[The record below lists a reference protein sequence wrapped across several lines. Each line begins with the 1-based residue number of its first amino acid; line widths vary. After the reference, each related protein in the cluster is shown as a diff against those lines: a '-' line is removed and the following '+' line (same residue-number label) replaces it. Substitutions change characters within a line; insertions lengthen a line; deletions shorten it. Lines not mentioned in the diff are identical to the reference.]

1 MQKLFCFLFFA
12 FYLGISTYSQDSIPR
27 EVPLDILYKQ
37 NNRSHF
43 AISPNGKYYI
53 EVIDKHKE
61 SYLFSRSIT
70 LNIID
75 IDKYELIHRIPID
88 IFGVDAVYWLT
99 DNRIIYE
106 SMGAI
111 KAVDIDGSNAVEIVS
126 RIDYKRKPSLWNL
139 GKNLRYNSIINLLFH
154 KKHLILVQ
162 TYDSNFHAAI
172 KEINIY
178 TGEEFVVMNADLY
191 KVNHWIT
198 DAFGNIRMAVKI
210 SDKGMS
216 YYYKY
221 DATTK
226 ALTPFIVKLGGN
238 QYSFTIDPRTH
249 IKQYLTFEGF
259 GYNPN
264 IIYITSNIFSDKREM
279 FSYDMEKEIVLE
291 TFVADV
297 NCDVKDLDGEGINF
311 IFDYENAEI
320 AGFKYTCL
328 TPKYKWLS
336 SNFSSKITKLNTKYP
351 EFFNEI
357 IDLDLS
363 GNRLLIHQWNDSSTG
378 NIGVYDV
385 QEDEYA
391 VMFHFNEELNEY
403 PLSKSK
409 VLIAKTRDQ
418 YNIPCYF
425 NLPVYTKKEEKVPLV
440 VIPHGGPW
448 ARDYWRLDDFAQYFT
463 SRGYATLRI
472 NYRGSTGFGKS
483 HVLAGVN
490 SLDEVMINDIVDAT
504 QFVLERFSLDKENVF
519 IFGHS
524 YGGYAT
530 YFCLAKHPDLFNAGI
545 SIAAPTDI
553 KAWMKKQ
560 KDDDNYYSYE
570 FWNTALGSNEPSYL
584 KKISPIN
591 YADKIKN
598 PLLIM
603 HGGLDKTV
611 PAEHAQ
617 IMIDKIKKHNKNLE
631 YKIWNLADHSFTD
644 IEDFK
649 EMLEESNR
657 FFKSYILRK

>member
-1 MQKLFCFLFFA
+1 MARFLLAIFLLFSSCLYCF
-12 FYLGISTYSQDSIPR
+12 SQDSIQKLI
-27 EVPLDILYKQ
+27 PLDVMFKQ

-43 AISPNGKYYI
+43 TISPNGKYYI
-53 EVIDKHKE
+53 EVIDKNE
-61 SYLFSRSIT
+61 DSYLFNRSTTI
-70 LNIID
+70 NIID
-75 IDKYELIHRIPID
+75 IDKYELVHRIPLD
-88 IFGVDAVYWLT
+88 FFGIDAVYWLT
-99 DNRIIYE
+99 NERIIYE
-106 SMGAI
+106 SKGAI
-111 KAVDIDGSNAVEIVS
+111 KAVDIDGKNLVEIVS
-126 RIDYKRKPSLWNL
+126 RINYKKKSTYWNWQA
-139 GKNLRYNSIINLLFH
+139 NLRYNSIISLLYNKSH
-154 KKHLILVQ
+154 QILVQ
-162 TYDSNFHAAI
+162 TYDSNLHAAI

-178 TGEEFVVMNADLY
+178 TGEEYVIMNADTH

-221 DATTK
+221 EPKTK
-226 ALTPFIVKLGGN
+226 TLKPCIIKIGGN

-249 IKQYLTFEGF
+249 LKQYLTFEGF

-279 FSYDMEKEIVLE
+279 FSYDIEKEEVIE

-297 NCDVKDLDGEGINF
+297 NCDVKDLDGEGIKF
-311 IFDYENAEI
+311 IFDYNNAEI

-336 SNFSSKITKLNTKYP
+336 SSFSEKVAKLNSQYP
-351 EFFNEI
+351 QFFNEI
-357 IDLDLS
+357 IDLDVS

-378 NIGVYDV
+378 NIGVFDV
-385 QEDEYA
+385 RENSYA

-403 PLSKSK
+403 ALSKSK
-409 VLIAKTRDQ
+409 VVIAKTRDN

-425 NLPVYTKKEEKVPLV
+425 NLPVNIKENEKIPLV
-440 VIPHGGPW
+440 VLPHGGPW
-448 ARDYWRLDDFAQYFT
+448 ARDYWHLDGFSQYFT

-483 HVLAGVN
+483 HVLAGVS
-490 SLDEVMINDIVDAT
+490 SLDEVMVNDIADAT
-504 QFVLERFSLDKENVF
+504 QFVLEKFPLDKENVF
-519 IFGHS
+519 MFGHS

-530 YFCLAKHPDLFNAGI
+530 YFCLVKYAELFNAGI

-570 FWNTALGSNEPSYL
+570 FWNTALGSNESSYL
-584 KKISPIN
+584 KKISPIS
-591 YADKIKN
+591 YANDIN
-598 PLLIM
+598 SPLLIM
-603 HGGLDKTV
+603 HGGNDKTV
-611 PAEHAQ
+611 PVDQAEN
-617 IMIDKIKKHNKNLE
+617 MIEKIKKHNKNLE
-631 YKIWNLADHSFTD
+631 FRIWNSADHSFTD
-644 IEDFK
+644 IDDFK
-649 EMLEESNR
+649 EMLEESNQ
-657 FFKSYILRK
+657 FFKNHTK